1 MMRRRR
7 WRSFALLATITLVAA
22 ACGGDGDGGGDGGQG
37 FEGED
42 LSGQTIEVAAIWGE
56 DTGEAQAFA
65 QVIDLFE
72 QQTGAT
78 VEYTST
84 GDDLPT
90 VIGGRIAG
98 GDPPDV
104 AMVGQP
110 GTIAD
115 FAAQD
120 ALVPLDGTPAADAL
134 DANYEAS
141 WRELGS
147 VDGTLYAIYF
157 KATNK
162 ATVWYNLNVFN
173 DAGVSPPATWEEFLS
188 TAQTISDSGVPPFA
202 IDGAS
207 GWVLSD
213 WFENI
218 YLRTAGADMYD
229 QLASH
234 EIPWTDPSVT
244 DALTRMGEVVQS
256 DLLAGGTDGTL
267 QSEFPNSVTVA
278 WADPPG
284 AAIVA
289 EGDFV
294 GGVITTETSGT
305 LGTDADFFEFPA
317 IDGSPSSSV
326 ISGDAAVLF
335 NDTPAGQ
342 AFIEFLATPDAAAVW
357 AALGGFTS
365 PNKALDPGV
374 YPDEIAARWNE
385 QLANAEA
392 VRFDLSD
399 LQPAAFG
406 ATAGQGIWGLLQE
419 FVRNPSDVDGTAQ
432 ALEDEAAAAFG

>member
-1 MMRRRR
+1 MMWRRR
-7 WRSFALLATITLVAA
+7 WRSLALLATMALVAA
-22 ACGGDGDGGGDGGQG
+22 ACGGDGGGGDGQG

-115 FAAQD
+115 FVAQD

-173 DAGVSPPATWEEFLS
+173 DAGVSPPATWDEFLT

-218 YLRTAGADMYD
+218 YLRTAGPEMYD
-229 QLASH
+229 QLANH
-234 EIPWTDPSVT
+234 EIPWTDQSVK
-244 DALTRMGEVVQS
+244 DALARMAEVVQP

-294 GGVITTETSGT
+294 GGVITSETSST
-305 LGTDADFFEFPA
+305 LGTDADFFEFPS

-326 ISGDAAVLF
+326 IAGDAAVLF
-335 NDTPAGQ
+335 DDTPAGQ
-342 AFIEFLATPDAAAVW
+342 AFMEFLATPDAAEVW

-365 PNKALDPGV
+365 PNKALDPSV

-392 VRFDLSD
+392 VRFDMSD

-419 FVRNPSDVDGTAQ
+419 FVRNPSDIDGTAQ

>member
-1 MMRRRR
+1 MMRGRR
-7 WRSFALLATITLVAA
+7 WRSFALIGAVALVGA
-22 ACGGDGDGGGDGGQG
+22 ACGDDGGGGGQG
-37 FEGED
+37 LQADD
-42 LSGQTIEVAAIWGE
+42 LSGETIEVAAIWGE
-56 DTGEAQAFA
+56 DTGEAQSFA
-65 QVIDLFE
+65 EVIALFE

-104 AMVGQP
+104 ALVAQP

-120 ALVPLDGTPAADAL
+120 ALVPLDGTAAADAL
-134 DANYEAS
+134 DANYEPS

-162 ATVWYNLNVFN
+162 ATVWYNLNAFN
-173 DAGVSPPATWEEFLS
+173 DAGVSPPATWDELLT
-188 TAQTISDSGVPPFA
+188 TAGTISDSGVPPFA
-202 IDGAS
+202 VDGAS

-213 WFENI
+213 WFESI
-218 YLRTAGADMYD
+218 YLRTAGPEMYD
-229 QLASH
+229 QLANH
-234 EIPWTDPSVT
+234 EIPWTDRSVK
-244 DALTRMGEVVQS
+244 DALARFAEVLGS
-256 DLLAGGTDGTL
+256 DDLAGGTDGTL

-278 WADPPG
+278 FADPPG
-284 AAIVA
+284 AAMVY

-294 GGVITTETSGT
+294 GGVVSTETSSV
-305 LGTDADFFEFPA
+305 LGTDADFFEFPS

-342 AFIEFLATPDAAAVW
+342 AFMEYLATPDAAAVW

-365 PNKALDPGV
+365 PNKSLDPSV
-374 YPDEIAARWNE
+374 YPDEIAQRWNE

-392 VRFDLSD
+392 VRFDMSD

-419 FVRNPSDVDGTAQ
+419 FVRDPSDIDGTAQ
-432 ALEDEAAAAFG
+432 KLEDEAAAAFG